1 MTIKMPSTLLPACLG
16 VMILIVSSCSSS
28 RFYKGFEYRGSPS
41 APDMSGQIV
50 ADPKTTNEALLEEPG
65 SVTPSNNENSY
76 LPADAPA
83 NPASAASLND
93 EFQDQPENLKL
104 VATVTLDEARK
115 LSKAEAGNPHTSL
128 AKNVVSKLEASGQ
141 ISSLTAK
148 QEKKLLKATSRMD
161 KKMKKQG
168 QEIDWKN
175 NSGLELFFMIMA
187 IIGLVLGIVSVG
199 FGWFI
204 FIVFA
209 GLWLYWKL
217 VKD

>member
-1 MTIKMPSTLLPACLG
+1 
-16 VMILIVSSCSSS
+16 
-28 RFYKGFEYRGSPS
+28 
-41 APDMSGQIV
+41 
-50 ADPKTTNEALLEEPG
+50 
-65 SVTPSNNENSY
+65 
-76 LPADAPA
+76 
-83 NPASAASLND
+83 LND